1 MIIGLILGPIVGV
14 LLNDY
19 IAVTPARLTRLLENG
34 DVDGFNDLR
43 AQFKQQI
50 SFERIELS
58 NKNLSGVNLDSVI
71 LLNSNLWRSQV

>member
-1 MIIGLILGPIVGV
+1 LPSNRLLDSIAAHKKTAITMIIGLIAGPIVGV

-43 AQFKQQI
+43 AAIQTT
-50 SFERIELS
+50 
-58 NKNLSGVNLDSVI
+58 NLV
-71 LLNSNLWRSQV
+71 